1 MEHRGVSWYTT
12 CVMALKVKKD
22 TVISNPEQV
31 QEVLSRGVVETIS
44 SESLKKKLLS
54 GKRLRIK
61 LGIDP
66 TGSSLH
72 IGHANNLLKLRDF
85 QKLGHIPVLII
96 GDATGVIGDTSDKE
110 SERPMLSPKEVKTNE
125 KTYLKQIEKVVDL
138 SNAEVHHNS
147 KWLNK
152 LSFAEIGEQ
161 ADQFSISD
169 FIARDIIKRRLVAG
183 RRVSLRETLYPL
195 MQGYDSVAVKA
206 DVELG
211 GTDQRFNMLSGRV
224 LQQHYGQE
232 PQDIMIMELLPG
244 TDGRKMSKS
253 LGNTINIFDTPNTM
267 YAGTMRVHDELVMK
281 YFEICTRVPKEEL
294 MRVYKE
300 YAGRPRELKMRL
312 AREIVALYHSAEAAQ
327 KAENE
332 FVKVFSN
339 KELPTRIPE
348 AAAAGTATLEEILVK
363 EGMVPSK
370 SEIRR
375 LIEGGGLRDAETG
388 EKIQEVK
395 APISKSFIVRI
406 GKKKFLKI
414 TLKRSPKKK
423 E

>member
-1 MEHRGVSWYTT
+1 
-12 CVMALKVKKD
+12 MALKTRKD
-22 TVISNPEQV
+22 TVISDPGRI
-31 QEVLSRGVVETIS
+31 QEVLLRGVVEVIS
-44 SESLKKKLLS
+44 KESLHKKLTS

-85 QKLGHIPVLII
+85 QELGHIPVLII
-96 GDATGVIGDTSDKE
+96 GDATGVIGDTSDKD
-110 SERPMLSPKEVKTNE
+110 SERPMLSPKEVEINE
-125 KTYLKQIEKVVDL
+125 KTYLKQIEKILDL
-138 SNAEVHHNS
+138 SKTEVHHNS

-183 RRVSLRETLYPL
+183 KRVSLRETLYPL
-195 MQGYDSVAVKA
+195 MQGYDSVAIAA

-224 LQQHYGQE
+224 LQQHYKQD

-267 YAGTMRVHDELVMK
+267 YANTMRVHDSLVMK
-281 YFEICTRVPKEEL
+281 YFEICTRVPGEEVARVQKEF
-294 MRVYKE
+294 
-300 YAGRPRELKMRL
+300 ATRPRELKMRL
-312 AREIVALYHSAEAAQ
+312 AREIVTLYHSKDAAQ
-327 KAENE
+327 KAEDE

-339 KELPTRIPE
+339 KELPTSIPE
-348 AAAAGTATLEEILVK
+348 ALAMDSSTLEEILVK

-375 LIEGGGLRDAETG
+375 LLEGGGLRDAETG
-388 EKIQEVK
+388 EKIHEVK
-395 APISKSFIVRI
+395 APISKSIILKI

-414 TLKRSPKKK
+414 TLKRVPKKK

>member
-1 MEHRGVSWYTT
+1 
-12 CVMALKVKKD
+12 MAVKKAH
-22 TVISNPEQV
+22 TAVITDPQRI
-31 QEVLSRGVVETIS
+31 QEVLLRGVVEIIS
-44 SESLKKKLLS
+44 ADNLKKKLES

-66 TGSSLH
+66 TGSNLH

-85 QKLGHIPVLII
+85 QQLGHIPVLII

-110 SERPMLSPKEVKTNE
+110 SERPMLSQKEVKANE
-125 KTYLKQIEKVVDL
+125 KTYLKQIGKIIDL
-138 SNAEVHHNS
+138 SRAEVHHNS
-147 KWLNK
+147 KWLNT

-195 MQGYDSVAVKA
+195 MQGYDSVAIKA

-224 LQQHYGQE
+224 LQQHYKQE

-267 YAGTMRVHDELVMK
+267 YANTMRVHDDLMMK
-281 YFEICTRVPKEEL
+281 YFEICTRVPGEDVACLQKEF
-294 MRVYKE
+294 VS
-300 YAGRPRELKMRL
+300 RPRELKMRL
-312 AREIVALYHSAEAAQ
+312 AREIVTMYHSPDAAQ
-327 KAENE
+327 KAEEE

-339 KELPTRIPE
+339 RELPTTIPE
-348 AAAAGTATLEEILVK
+348 ASVGDSTSLEDVLVQ
-363 EGMVPSK
+363 EGVVPSK

-375 LIEGGGLRDAETG
+375 LVEGGGLRDAETG

-395 APISKSFIVRI
+395 MPIAKSVILRI

-414 TLKRSPKKK
+414 TVKRVLKKK